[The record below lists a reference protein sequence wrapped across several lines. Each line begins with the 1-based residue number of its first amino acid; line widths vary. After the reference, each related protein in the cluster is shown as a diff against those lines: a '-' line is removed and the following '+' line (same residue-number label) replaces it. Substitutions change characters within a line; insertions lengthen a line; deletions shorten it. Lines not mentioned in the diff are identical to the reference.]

1 MKQLFVFLLLMA
13 SVDLFGQKKSTEE
26 ILSELDNCI
35 KEKAVFENQ
44 KTKRIQELTDRLH
57 SKNLTDNER
66 HELSSQLYHEYEA
79 YKYDSAYCYARK
91 SLQLAQKLNNPG
103 HIFDATIQTAY
114 CCLAAGLFK
123 EVAEIVQSIDSTA
136 LDPERRISLYAL
148 LSKLHYDMAEFNAVE
163 PYTTDYWRQVDEY
176 NRRII
181 ALLGTDSIRAM
192 PFKLTMYR
200 AQHNYRDAIA
210 INQRMLTRNNMDE
223 RSYAMSAAGLGNLYL
238 LRGDTLEALPYIAQ
252 AAIADIRAAIK
263 ETTALCR
270 LAEVLYTHEELDR
283 AYAYAKL
290 ALDDANFYNARHRKL
305 EVGHVLPIIDASRF
319 NMIQH
324 QNKQLMVF
332 IVLISLLL
340 VLLLGTIA
348 IVLKQMK
355 GLRKARRLIQRQNS
369 DLRQINEKLKE
380 VDRIKDEYIGYFF
393 SINSAYIDKIEDFQK
408 LVNRKIVAR
417 QYDDLQKLFKGS
429 DIQKERENMFST
441 FDRIFIK
448 LFPDFVDR
456 FNALFKPEDRI
467 VLKSDEILT
476 TEIRIFALIRLG
488 VTENER
494 IANFLN
500 YSVNT
505 INTYK
510 TKVKNRSIV
519 PNEQFEHKIMEIE
532 SVQVTTKE

>member
-1 MKQLFVFLLLMA
+1 MKLGLLFLIFTFPFG
-13 SVDLFGQKKSTEE
+13 LFGQDKPVSEV
-26 ILSELDNCI
+26 LSELDKCI
-35 KEKAVFENQ
+35 KEKEMYENQ
-44 KTKRIQELTDRLH
+44 KTERIQKLTGKLH
-57 SKNLTDNER
+57 SGNLTDNEKY
-66 HELSSQLYHEYEA
+66 ELCSQLYHQYEA
-79 YKYDSAYCYARK
+79 YKYDSAYHYAGK
-91 SLQLAQKLNNPG
+91 SIQLAQKLNNPS
-103 HIFDATIQTAY
+103 HIFDATIRASY

-123 EVAEIVQSIDSTA
+123 EAAEIVQAVDSTT

-148 LSKLHYDMAEFNAVE
+148 LSKLHYDMAGFNAVE
-163 PYTTDYWRQVDEY
+163 PYATEYWQQVAEY

-181 ALLGTDSIRAM
+181 ALLGSDSIRAM
-192 PFKLTMYR
+192 PFRVTMFR
-200 AQHNYRDAIA
+200 AQHNYRKAMI
-210 INQRMLTRNNMDE
+210 INQQMLALNNMDE

-238 LRGDTLEALPYIAQ
+238 LQTDTLKALPYLAQ

-263 ETTALCR
+263 EATALCR
-270 LAEVLYTHEELDR
+270 LSEVLYTHGELNR
-283 AYAYAKL
+283 AYKYAKL

-305 EVGHVLPIIDASRF
+305 EIANVLPIIDASRF
-319 NMIQH
+319 NIIQH
-324 QNKQLMVF
+324 QNRQLMVF
-332 IVLISLLL
+332 IALISLLL
-340 VLLLGTIA
+340 LLLLGA
-348 IVLKQMK
+348 ITVVLKQMK
-355 GLRKARRLIQRQNS
+355 GLTKARRLIQRQNN
-369 DLRQINEKLKE
+369 DLRQVNEKLRE

-417 QYDDLQKLFKGS
+417 QFDDLSKLFKSS

-441 FDRIFIK
+441 FDHIFIK
-448 LFPDFVDR
+448 LFPDFVDH

-467 VLKSDEILT
+467 VLKSGEILT

-532 SVQVTTKE
+532 SV

>member
-1 MKQLFVFLLLMA
+1 MVFVGL
-13 SVDLFGQKKSTEE
+13 SGQDKSTKE
-26 ILSELDNCI
+26 ILFELDNCI
-35 KEKAVFENQ
+35 KEKTVYENQ
-44 KTKRIQELTDRLH
+44 KKEQIQELTGRLH
-57 SKNLTDNER
+57 SDGLTDDEKY
-66 HELSSQLYHEYEA
+66 ELYLQLYHQYEA
-79 YKYDSAYCYARK
+79 FKYDSAACYVGK

-103 HIFDATIQTAY
+103 LIFNTTIQAAY
-114 CCLAAGLFK
+114 CCLSAGLFK
-123 EVAEIVQSIDSTA
+123 ETADIVQSVDSTA
-136 LDPERRISLYAL
+136 LDSESRISLFAI
-148 LSKLHYDMAEFNAVE
+148 LSKLNYDMAECNAVE
-163 PYTTDYWRQVDEY
+163 PYATDYWQQVAEY
-176 NRRII
+176 NRRTI
-181 ALLGTDSIRAM
+181 ALLGADSIRAM
-192 PFKLTMYR
+192 PFKVTMHR
-200 AQHNYRDAIA
+200 AQRNYSEAIA
-210 INQRMLTRNNMDE
+210 ISQRMLTLNNMNE
-223 RSYAMSAAGLGNLYL
+223 RSYAMCIAGLGNLYL
-238 LRGDTLEALPYIAQ
+238 LRGDTLEALPCIAQ
-252 AAIADIRAAIK
+252 AAIADIRAALK

-270 LAEVLYTHEELDR
+270 LAEVLYTHNELDR

-290 ALDDANFYNARHRKL
+290 ALEGANFYNARHRKL
-305 EVGHVLPIIDASRF
+305 EVGKVLPIIDASRF
-319 NMIQH
+319 NIIQH
-324 QNKQLMVF
+324 QNRQLMVF
-332 IVLISLLL
+332 IVLILLLL
-340 VLLLGTIA
+340 VLLLGA
-348 IVLKQMK
+348 ITVVLKQMK
-355 GLRKARRLIQRQNS
+355 GLKKARRLIQRQNN
-369 DLRQINEKLKE
+369 DLRQVNRKLRE

-408 LVNRKIVAR
+408 LVNRKIIAR

-441 FDRIFIK
+441 FDRIFVK

-456 FNALFKPEDRI
+456 FNALFKPEDRT

-532 SVQVTTKE
+532 SVQVTA